1 MKAALLYGKG
11 DLRVVDVNTP
21 RIGANDILVKVKVCA
36 VCPTDV
42 RKYRTGKQS
51 VHSYPVN
58 LGHEW
63 TGDVVK
69 VGDNVENWK
78 VGMRIVGAGFEGY
91 SEYSKIDQ
99 GYLNSGMVLELPD
112 NVSYEEGTF
121 VEPLADC
128 LHAVKDRAQVKSG
141 DTVAIIG
148 AGQMALQL
156 MMIAKSV
163 GAKVIVSELIEERL
177 EYAEK
182 FGADHVVNASRED
195 PVEAINKLT
204 KDWGTDSVIVS
215 IGNPTAI
222 EQGLNIVRKGG
233 RVVIFGGAPQGSVV
247 QLDPNIIHYRE
258 IELTG
263 SNWIGTLDINIQ
275 LYQEALD
282 LIASKKVPVAEF
294 VTHRF
299 TLDEIHKGFQVQE
312 NKEGLKVMIMP
323 P

>member
-11 DLRVVDVNTP
+11 DLRVVEIDTP
-21 RIGANDILVKVKVCA
+21 EIGPNDILVKIKVCA

-42 RKYRTGKQS
+42 RKYITGNQS
-51 VHSYPVN
+51 VHSYPTN

-91 SEYSKIDQ
+91 AEYSKIDQ

-156 MMIAKSV
+156 LMIAKSI
-163 GAKVIVSELIEERL
+163 GAKVIVSELIENRL

-222 EQGLNIVRKGG
+222 KQGLNIVRKAG
-233 RVVIFGGAPQGSVV
+233 RVVIFGGAPQGSIV
-247 QLDPNIIHYRE
+247 QIDPNIIHYRE
-258 IELTG
+258 VELTG
-263 SNWIGTLDINIQ
+263 SNWIGTIDINIQ

-299 TLDEIHKGFQVQE
+299 NLDEIHKGFQVQE
-312 NKEGLKVMIMP
+312 NKEGLKVMIIP

>member
-1 MKAALLYGKG
+1 MKEALLYGKG
-11 DLRVVDVNTP
+11 DLRVVEIDKP
-21 RIGANDILVKVKVCA
+21 EIGPNDILVKVKACA

-42 RKYRTGKQS
+42 RKYRTGNHS
-51 VHSYPVN
+51 VHSYPIN

-69 VGDNVENWK
+69 IGDNVENWK
-78 VGMRIVGAGFEGY
+78 EGMPIVGAGFKGY
-91 SEYSKIDQ
+91 AEYAKLDQ
-99 GYLNSGMVLELPD
+99 GYLNSGTILELPE

-128 LHAVKDRAQVKSG
+128 LHAVKDRAKVKAG
-141 DTVAIIG
+141 DTVAIVG
-148 AGQMALQL
+148 AGQMGLQL
-156 MMIAKSV
+156 IMIAKSI
-163 GAKVIVSELIEERL
+163 GAKVIVSEPMEERI

-182 FGADHVVNASRED
+182 LGADH
-195 PVEAINKLT
+195 AINTSKENLEETVKKLM
-204 KDWGTDSVIVS
+204 KNWGPDSVIVS

-222 EQGLNIVRKGG
+222 EQALKIVRIGG
-233 RVVIFGGAPQGSVV
+233 RVVIFGGTPEGRVARI
-247 QLDPNIIHYRE
+247 DPNIIHYKE

-263 SNWIGTLDINIQ
+263 SSWVGTIDINIQ

-282 LIASKKVPVAEF
+282 WIASKKIPVAKF

-299 TLDEIHKGFQVQE
+299 TLDEIHKAFQVQE
-312 NKEGLKVMIMP
+312 NKEGLKVMIIP

>member
-11 DLRVVDVNTP
+11 DLRVVEIDTPEIGSNDV
-21 RIGANDILVKVKVCA
+21 LVKIKVCA

-42 RKYRTGKQS
+42 RKYRTGNHS
-51 VHSYPVN
+51 VHSYPTN

-69 VGDNVENWK
+69 VGDNVENFK
-78 VGMRIVGAGFEGY
+78 KGMRIVGAGFDGY
-91 SEYSKIDQ
+91 AEYAKLEQ

-128 LHAVKDRAQVKSG
+128 LHAVKDRAKVKAG

-148 AGQMALQL
+148 AGQMGLQL
-156 MMIAKSV
+156 LMVAKSI
-163 GAKVIVSELIEERL
+163 GAKVIVGELVEERV

-182 FGADHVVNASRED
+182 FGADHVINSSKENL
-195 PVEAINKLT
+195 EAAVKKLM
-204 KDWGTDSVIVS
+204 KDWGPDSVIVS
-215 IGNPTAI
+215 IGNPIAV
-222 EQGLNIVRKGG
+222 EQGLKIVRIGG
-233 RVVIFGGAPQGSVV
+233 RVVIFGGAPEGSMVRI
-247 QLDPNIIHYRE
+247 DPNIIHYKE
-258 IELTG
+258 VVLTG
-263 SNWIGTLDINIQ
+263 SSWVGAMDINIQ

-282 LIASKKVPVAEF
+282 LIASKRVPVAKF

-299 TLDEIHKGFQVQE
+299 ALDEIHKAFQVQE
-312 NKEGLKVMIMP
+312 NKEGLKVMIITS
-323 P
+323 

>member
-42 RKYRTGKQS
+42 RKYRTGNQS

-141 DTVAIIG
+141 DTVTIIG

-299 TLDEIHKGFQVQE
+299 TLDEIRKAFQVQE
-312 NKEGLKVMIMP
+312 NKEGLKIMIMP

>member
-1 MKAALLYGKG
+1 MKSALLYGKG
-11 DLRVVDVNTP
+11 DLRVVEIDIP
-21 RIGANDILVKVKVCA
+21 EIGPNDALVKVKVCA

-42 RKYRTGKQS
+42 RKYRTGNQS

-69 VGDNVENWK
+69 IGDNVENWK
-78 VGMRIVGAGFEGY
+78 VGMRIAGAGFEGY
-91 SEYSKIDQ
+91 AEYAKLDK

-112 NVSYEEGTF
+112 KVSYEEGTF

-128 LHAVKDRAQVKSG
+128 LHAVKDRAKVKAG

-148 AGQMALQL
+148 AGQMGLQL

-163 GAKVIVSELIEERL
+163 GAKVIVSEVAEERL

-182 FGADHVVNASRED
+182 FGADHVVNASKEN
-195 PVEAINKLT
+195 PIEAIKKLT

-233 RVVIFGGAPQGSVV
+233 RVVIFGGAPQGSIV

-258 IELTG
+258 VELTG
-263 SNWIGTLDINIQ
+263 SNWIGTIEINLQ

-294 VTHRF
+294 ITHRF
-299 TLDEIHKGFQVQE
+299 TLDEIHKAFQVQE
-312 NKEGLKVMIMP
+312 NKEGLKVMIIP